1 MFRLEMLTGAEA
13 GRTVLCEGP
22 SLSIGRAPDNDLA
35 LKDAHVSSHHGL
47 IRLVADGYLYEDL
60 RSTNG
65 SSVMRGDER
74 IPVEEA
80 TEFKVMLA
88 PGDRLLLGP
97 PSSPVIIAFQTV
109 ESDAGGQVVAVAH
122 LRDLGEFRGRAER
135 QPDQVARLYKVLQE
149 LSWELD
155 LEAVLRATARAMFS
169 LLPRATHLVVVLGE
183 EDGSGGKYVPVYR
196 QVRDNPESDAA
207 IPVSHTIFRRVLA
220 ERAALLVA
228 NALDAEWKTQ
238 SMLGAKILSTMAV
251 PLWRGEDRILGVLQ
265 VDNRASAGM
274 FGQQDLE
281 LLTIVASQASL
292 AIQNARLFKRLAE
305 AEEHLAKENRYLK
318 GREEKRQF
326 RGIIGKSTAMSDVF
340 RQIEKVVDTRV
351 TVLIEG
357 ETGTGKEL
365 VASAVH
371 YQSRRRDKL
380 FVAQNCAALPENLL
394 ESELFGHKRGAF
406 TGADHDKK
414 GLFEIAD
421 GGTLFLDE
429 VSEMP
434 VTLQGKLLRA
444 LQEGEFRPLGGIQTR
459 RVDVRVVAATN
470 RKLEECVKAGTF
482 REDLYYRLRVFPIRV
497 PPLRE
502 RKDDVPLLV
511 DFFLRKYCR
520 EFNKEVRGISA
531 AAMEILRHYD
541 WPGNVRELENEVQR
555 LVIQLDAGDEIRPEH
570 ISPKVRRVDAL
581 VGEIAPQGSSLH
593 EMMDDVERWILR
605 RTLEETGGNRTA
617 AAKKLGISREGLHK
631 KLAKLGIQD

>member
-1 MFRLEMLTGAEA
+1 MFRLELLTGAEA

-35 LKDAHVSSHHGL
+35 LKDAHVSSHHSL

-65 SSVMRGDER
+65 SSIMRGDER
-74 IPVEEA
+74 MPVEEGC
-80 TEFKVMLA
+80 EFKVMLV

-109 ESDAGGQVVAVAH
+109 ESDTGGQVVAVAH
-122 LRDLGEFRGRAER
+122 LRDLGEFRGRVER

-183 EDGSGGKYVPVYR
+183 EDASGGKYVPVYR

-511 DFFLRKYCR
+511 DFFLRKYGR

>member
-1 MFRLEMLTGAEA
+1 MFRLELLTGAEA
-13 GRTVLCEGP
+13 GRTVPCEGP
-22 SLSIGRAPDNDLA
+22 SLSIGRASDNDLA
-35 LKDAHVSSHHGL
+35 LKDAHVSSHHAV
-47 IRLVADGYLYEDL
+47 IRLTADGYLFEDL

-65 SSVMRGDER
+65 SSIARGDER
-74 IPVEEA
+74 MPLDESR
-80 TEFKVMLA
+80 EFRVLLVT
-88 PGDRLLLGP
+88 GDRILLGP
-97 PSSPVIIAFQTV
+97 PSSPVTIAFQTV
-109 ESDAGGQVVAVAH
+109 ESDTAGQVVAVAR
-122 LRDLGEFRGRAER
+122 LRDLGEFRGRLER

-149 LSWELD
+149 LSWDLD
-155 LEAVLRATARAMFS
+155 LDAVLRATARAVFS
-169 LLPRATHLVVVLGE
+169 LLDRATHLVVVLSQ
-183 EDGSGGKYVPVYR
+183 DDAATGKFVPVHR
-196 QVRDNPESDAA
+196 QVRDNPEADED
-207 IPVSHTIFRRVLA
+207 IPVSHTVFRRVLA

-238 SMLGAKILSTMAV
+238 SMLGARILSTMAV
-251 PLWRGEDRILGVLQ
+251 PLWRGEEHILGVLQ

-281 LLTIVASQASL
+281 LLIIVASQASL
-292 AIQNARLFKRLAE
+292 AIQNARLYKRLDE
-305 AEEHLAKENRYLK
+305 AEKQLAKENRYLK
-318 GREEKRQF
+318 GREERRQL
-326 RGIIGKSTAMSDVF
+326 RGIIGKSAPMNEVS

-434 VTLQGKLLRA
+434 VALQGKLLRA
-444 LQEGEFRPLGGIQTR
+444 LQDGEFRPLGGTQAR

-470 RKLEECVKAGTF
+470 RKLEECVKNGSF

-502 RKDDVPLLV
+502 RKDDIPLLV
-511 DFFLRKYCR
+511 DFFLRKYGR
-520 EFNKEVRGISA
+520 EFGKEVRGISA
-531 AAMEILRHYD
+531 AAMESLRHHD

-555 LVIQLDAGDEIRPEH
+555 LVIQIEPGDEIRPEH
-570 ISPKVRRVDAL
+570 ISSRVRRVDAL

-631 KLAKLGIQD
+631 KLAKLGIHD